1 MPRPKIDRGE
11 VLRLMALN
19 WNKKQ
24 IKKKIKMGEA
34 TYWRIK
40 AEYDRL
46 GEAEKAKIR
55 ELATQEEKAKEKFM
69 DYEFVQH
76 WIIRMRSGTTQ
87 IKSWRQRFNACRRVW
102 LILQKKNPQN
112 WTIDDIQLRALPEI
126 RKRSKTV
133 NHYLIALRSL
143 RPDFKFP
150 NEKGD
155 VLGTHKKS
163 APKIE
168 WKYVYERL
176 SQEEKLEDYFKV
188 GGFKAELLKRLHVTL
203 GCREGSMGVGGILGV
218 EWDRI
223 NWKNKTIDVYEG
235 KTGGGFHWLNCP
247 LNLFGERTFEMLRQ
261 YWNERGRPISG
272 KIFDM
277 TYLEG
282 LRTIYKE
289 TAKAINEPY
298 GSKGITPH
306 FARKLHASLLI
317 DADVPL
323 EMVAGDKPF
332 GIMGV
337 GWEDLTTLKKYY
349 LAFRREKVREARMM
363 VRTLVCV

>member
-1 MPRPKIDRGE
+1 M
-11 VLRLMALN
+11 
-19 WNKKQ
+19 
-24 IKKKIKMGEA
+24 
-34 TYWRIK
+34 
-40 AEYDRL
+40 
-46 GEAEKAKIR
+46 
-55 ELATQEEKAKEKFM
+55 
-69 DYEFVQH
+69 
-76 WIIRMRSGTTQ
+76 
-87 IKSWRQRFNACRRVW
+87 
-102 LILQKKNPQN
+102 
-112 WTIDDIQLRALPEI
+112 
-126 RKRSKTV
+126 
-133 NHYLIALRSL
+133 
-143 RPDFKFP
+143 
-150 NEKGD
+150 
-155 VLGTHKKS
+155 
-163 APKIE
+163 
-168 WKYVYERL
+168 
-176 SQEEKLEDYFKV
+176 
-188 GGFKAELLKRLHVTL
+188 
-203 GCREGSMGVGGILGV
+203 
-218 EWDRI
+218 
-223 NWKNKTIDVYEG
+223 
-235 KTGGGFHWLNCP
+235 NCP